1 MHSGLS
7 TAESKRDAEYDA
19 QPARPRVDAFGAEDN
34 LRHYGKVEWDAH
46 GHLRLGEIEFGRM
59 ICEHLARRLEAIAIK
74 LPRETRKRGRP
85 EDRGQESAVT
95 SRGPSGLVTQAFRP
109 GKGGRDRR
117 SRGLQPLAT
126 TFALPAA
133 PTKG

>member
-1 MHSGLS
+1 LHSGLS
-7 TAESKRDAEYDA
+7 TAESKRDAEYA
-19 QPARPRVDAFGAEDN
+19 VQPARPRVDAFGAEDN

-85 EDRGQESAVT
+85 GDRGQESAVT
-95 SRGPSGLVTQAFRP
+95 PRGPSGLVAQAFRP
-109 GKGGRDRR
+109 GEGGREATSESFSPWSGPPGVQR
-117 SRGLQPLAT
+117 S
-126 TFALPAA
+126 
-133 PTKG
+133 